1 MTSSSRSRPSVVDRS
16 EFFYRFGEK
25 EREAINA
32 FNFLDDLSSS
42 SCPSSPIKGTSFD
55 DPFPYSFTESP
66 STTTATPVRSF
77 SWSSNLTAKARM
89 RSRSRSRDNSSNL
102 SDYYYQPRH
111 HSHSQTPPGDHDFMI
126 YSPFHSPYHEHY
138 NQVSFKDPWNHHQST
153 AHHQGK
159 SFLGEMFH
167 CQFMDFV

>member
-1 MTSSSRSRPSVVDRS
+1 MTSSRGCRPTVVERS

-42 SCPSSPIKGTSFD
+42 SCPSSPMKGGSFD

-89 RSRSRSRDNSSNL
+89 RSRSRSRDNSAN
-102 SDYYYQPRH
+102 SDYYYHHPRH
-111 HSHSQTPPGDHDFMI
+111 HSHSQTPPDDLI
-126 YSPFHSPYHEHY
+126 YSPFTSPFHEPY
-138 NQVSFKDPWNHHQST
+138 QLSFKESWKIHPVTSGSHE
-153 AHHQGK
+153 QGK
-159 SFLGEMFH
+159 IAN
-167 CQFMDFV
+167 DFK